1 MEEDLGAR
9 VARQFP
15 SLYLTLVSVLV
26 GLVLSDLFSTVHA
39 RVILWPLTLQTTLA
53 WFQIFTTMLAVLAA
67 WVAYSHLGLLRNRL
81 PTIWDTVDAAMVLVT
96 IPVNAAIGQGD
107 GAPWFFWAAVYSLLG
122 MIAIKINLW
131 QAAREPHLRHLT
143 RLGRLGGPFMTLW
156 LGAPGFLLVA
166 AGVHFHRIGGVLEL
180 AAAASGMASAVIVA
194 VLFLREWREAV
205 TGAPSAASQAPLA
218 PQEPVV

>member
-1 MEEDLGAR
+1 
-9 VARQFP
+9 
-15 SLYLTLVSVLV
+15 
-26 GLVLSDLFSTVHA
+26 
-39 RVILWPLTLQTTLA
+39 
-53 WFQIFTTMLAVLAA
+53 
-67 WVAYSHLGLLRNRL
+67 
-81 PTIWDTVDAAMVLVT
+81 
-96 IPVNAAIGQGD
+96 
-107 GAPWFFWAAVYSLLG
+107 

-194 VLFLREWREAV
+194 VLFLRVWREAV